1 MDNNKKQNQN
11 MNSNWQTI
19 AMLVVAALLT
29 IMIVSWMNSAVES
42 RQRKELSYNEFV
54 QMVED
59 GKVESIRVKDAVIEV
74 MPKAEATEYSQQ
86 MKYYVVRI
94 EGDYQFLNRV
104 LENNVIT
111 NRENGSTNALL
122 IALLNYAVP
131 FLILLFLMNFTMKRM
146 GGGGI
151 MALERA
157 MPRCMSRRKPAL
169 PLKMWRDRTRR
180 RSP

>member
-86 MKYYVVRI
+86 MKYYVVYRRGLPVFKSCAG
-94 EGDYQFLNRV
+94 EQCYNQSGKWQYQ
-104 LENNVIT
+104 
-111 NRENGSTNALL
+111 
-122 IALLNYAVP
+122 
-131 FLILLFLMNFTMKRM
+131 
-146 GGGGI
+146 
-151 MALERA
+151 
-157 MPRCMSRRKPAL
+157 
-169 PLKMWRDRTRR
+169 RTSY
-180 RSP
+180 RSA

>member
-74 MPKAEATEYSQQ
+74 
-86 MKYYVVRI
+86 I
-94 EGDYQFLNRV
+94 
-104 LENNVIT
+104 
-111 NRENGSTNALL
+111 
-122 IALLNYAVP
+122 
-131 FLILLFLMNFTMKRM
+131 
-146 GGGGI
+146 
-151 MALERA
+151 
-157 MPRCMSRRKPAL
+157 SRRHL
-169 PLKMWRDRTRR
+169 LVSVWNR
-180 RSP
+180 

>member
-122 IALLNYAVP
+122 SLCL
-131 FLILLFLMNFTMKRM
+131 TMQY
-146 GGGGI
+146 
-151 MALERA
+151 
-157 MPRCMSRRKPAL
+157 
-169 PLKMWRDRTRR
+169 
-180 RSP
+180 RS

>member
-1 MDNNKKQNQN
+1 

-86 MKYYVVRI
+86 I
-94 EGDYQFLNRV
+94 EILCSPYRRDYQFLKSCAG
-104 LENNVIT
+104 EHVIPI
-111 NRENGSTNALL
+111 GKWQ
-122 IALLNYAVP
+122 YQ
-131 FLILLFLMNFTMKRM
+131 
-146 GGGGI
+146 
-151 MALERA
+151 
-157 MPRCMSRRKPAL
+157 
-169 PLKMWRDRTRR
+169 RTSY
-180 RSP
+180 RSA

>member
-151 MALERA
+151 MGVGKSNA
-157 MPRCMSRRKPAL
+157 
-169 PLKMWRDRTRR
+169 KMYYL
-180 RSP
+180 

>member
-1 MDNNKKQNQN
+1 

-94 EGDYQFLNRV
+94 EGDYQFLNSV

-151 MALERA
+151 MGVGKSNAKMYVQKET
-157 MPRCMSRRKPAL
+157 AL
-169 PLKMWRDRTRR
+169 PLRMWPERTRR